1 MLKLL
6 ARQKV
11 ALRLQT
17 LQNMNWLQFTLA
29 SYLLLFI
36 AFTASASD
44 NWISEQATAQYSLP
58 PSAPITDLTITT
70 SLGLTQLLIPLNKDS
85 QRLFPDEVNSLDRS
99 MRDKW
104 HTKSDNFLNGTVGSL
119 YTPVS
124 AGVAIIGLN
133 LFEGASLQKVRNQ
146 LFIFVNGALANKFLT
161 RSIKYTFSRRR
172 PLLEFADAAD
182 KARLDARDKS
192 HESFYSGH
200 ASTASFSAAF
210 LRRRI
215 SQSLK
220 QHGHASIRSGY
231 QWLTTASLYSWA
243 AYVGY
248 SRVQIDKH
256 YFTDVAVGM
265 IMGLLFEETYYRFN
279 ERHWGSYP
287 SWRLTPQAKSG
298 SFLLCLEKRF
308 P

>member
-1 MLKLL
+1 MKLL

-17 LQNMNWLQFTLA
+17 LRNMNWLTLA
-29 SYLLLFI
+29 SYLILFM

-44 NWISEQATAQYSLP
+44 NWISEQSTEQYSLP
-58 PSAPITDLTITT
+58 PSVLITDLTITT

-124 AGVAIIGLN
+124 AGVAIVGLN
-133 LFEGASLQKVRNQ
+133 LFEGASLQKAGNQ

-161 RSIKYTFSRRR
+161 RSVKYTFSRRR

-182 KARLDARDKS
+182 KAELDARDKN

-200 ASTASFSAAF
+200 ASTAAFPAAF

-220 QHGHASIRSGY
+220 RHGHAGIRSGY

-279 ERHWGSYP
+279 EKHWGSYS
-287 SWRLTPQAKSG
+287 SWRLAPQVS
-298 SFLLCLEKRF
+298 SETFQLCLSKSFR
-308 P
+308 